1 VRLGEKGG
9 RLNLKP
15 GHWFSIGWVLARLAG
30 KLGRLLSTGFDG
42 KGEKLR
48 STIATSES
56 EEWLCYKG
64 AMTTHI
70 LKLCVGCDSV
80 EDLAS
85 WQRRR
90 LATSRQTGPE
100 AELMHVTRQTPRR
113 AGFRP
118 GSSIYWVIG
127 GYIRARQ
134 VITGL
139 REVRG
144 ADGIL
149 RCGLAL
155 DPELFATEPVPR
167 RAFQGWR
174 YLEAGEAPAD
184 LGYSAAEV
192 HAAMP
197 ASMRREL
204 IELRLI

>member
-1 VRLGEKGG
+1 MVKG
-9 RLNLKP
+9 K
-15 GHWFSIGWVLARLAG
+15 
-30 KLGRLLSTGFDG
+30 
-42 KGEKLR
+42 KLR

-56 EEWLCYKG
+56 KEWLCYKG
-64 AMTTHI
+64 AMTIHI
-70 LKLCVGCDSV
+70 LKLCVGCDSI

-90 LATSRQTGPE
+90 LATLRQTDPK

-113 AGFRP
+113 DGFRP

-127 GYIRARQ
+127 GYIRVRQ
-134 VITGL
+134 VIGGL

-144 ADGIL
+144 NDGIL

-155 DPELFATEPVPR
+155 DPELFATEPMAR

-174 YLEAGEAPAD
+174 YLAADGAPAD
-184 LGYSAAEV
+184 LASSAGEAHE
-192 HAAMP
+192 AIP
-197 ASMRREL
+197 PSMRREL